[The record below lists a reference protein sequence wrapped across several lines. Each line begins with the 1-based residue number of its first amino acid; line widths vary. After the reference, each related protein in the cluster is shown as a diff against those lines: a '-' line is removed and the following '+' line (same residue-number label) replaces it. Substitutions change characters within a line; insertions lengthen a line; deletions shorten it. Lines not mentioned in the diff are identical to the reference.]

1 MGLQLIYQIKNTTFG
16 GTQGFTRKPS
26 TPWFDDDGN
35 WAGIVHQERNWTYAL
50 VYGTGHEVAAGRP
63 VAAYTFV
70 REFVLGN
77 NQTGLVMNAS
87 GSTSVVGGEN
97 PTLEQTAIP
106 GQLGI
111 AYGSMSTEGLYTFPT
126 ATVAAWQS
134 YVSAVPITGT
144 NAIRPSSTSKSG
156 AVSLMQWRRLESHLF
171 LVVLLLW
178 VAY

>member
-1 MGLQLIYQIKNTTFG
+1 
-16 GTQGFTRKPS
+16 
-26 TPWFDDDGN
+26 
-35 WAGIVHQERNWTYAL
+35 
-50 VYGTGHEVAAGRP
+50 
-63 VAAYTFV
+63 
-70 REFVLGN
+70 
-77 NQTGLVMNAS
+77 MNAG
-87 GSTSVVGGEN
+87 GSASVVGGEN

-144 NAIRPSSTSKSG
+144 SAVRPSPTSKSG
-156 AVSLMQWRRLESHLF
+156 AVSLMQWGCLESHLF

-178 VAY
+178 VAAAY